1 MCRQRGP
8 EGTTGRPCEQF
19 GIFGHGH
26 DATEGGVDVSE
37 VVLQGGH
44 LLSILLCGEDLWG
57 KLSQL
62 RRKYEHQVY
71 LAAPRG
77 HRLYVVVFFR
87 GITYLGPRD
96 VDRDFVEGPYDR
108 LRTRRSGEAAVITVI
123 LTHVVLRQEAHQREW
138 LHFSS
143 LALGGLEAHPV
154 MRITTNTKLQAGV
167 HFLSVV

>member
-8 EGTTGRPCEQF
+8 EGMTGRPCEQF

-71 LAAPRG
+71 LDTV
-77 HRLYVVVFFR
+77 YMSFF
-87 GITYLGPRD
+87 
-96 VDRDFVEGPYDR
+96 
-108 LRTRRSGEAAVITVI
+108 SGEL
-123 LTHVVLRQEAHQREW
+123 LTWDHE
-138 LHFSS
+138 
-143 LALGGLEAHPV
+143 
-154 MRITTNTKLQAGV
+154 M
-167 HFLSVV
+167 